1 VAKLGPELGGH
12 KGSPLVELAA
22 RRYKLDLGA
31 VKTTGDGAALL
42 AAPRPTHFKS
52 MAPFSIHSDATAQ
65 WAPQSKATSIVA
77 PPAPARATPIA
88 PPSAV
93 SATASG
99 AASGATTAPTA
110 TALAGK
116 REAHAMALGEAR
128 LSIDGRV
135 EEAWQ
140 KATALSFDTDYAGKP
155 SGISTRVRFAWSKAA
170 LYALF
175 ELEGA
180 GLATD
185 RTRPVGV
192 ERKGLYQEDCVE
204 IFLGPDPA
212 TPKRYYEIE
221 LGPFGHFFD
230 LDVNAGKPT
239 IAWSSGA
246 SVAATQ
252 SAGARRA
259 VIEAALGAADITRLL
274 VPGARWPL
282 GIYRIEGKGERRYLA
297 WSPPRTS
304 KPNFHVP
311 EAFGLLVI
319 DP

>member
-1 VAKLGPELGGH
+1 M
-12 KGSPLVELAA
+12 
-22 RRYKLDLGA
+22 
-31 VKTTGDGAALL
+31 KTSGDGVALL
-42 AAPRPTHFKS
+42 SAPRPTHFKS
-52 MAPFSIHSDATAQ
+52 MAPFAIHTDGAPQ
-65 WAPQSKATSIVA
+65 WAPQSRATSIVA
-77 PPAPARATPIA
+77 PAAPATTGAAPATGA
-88 PPSAV
+88 S
-93 SATASG
+93 SATVTPPTGHAATTGPATS
-99 AASGATTAPTA
+99 AASGGGA
-110 TALAGK
+110 K
-116 REAHAMALGEAR
+116 REAHAMALGETR
-128 LSIDGRV
+128 LTIDGRA

-140 KATALSFDTDYAGKP
+140 KAPALSFDTDYAGKP
-155 SGISTRVRFAWSKAA
+155 SGISTRVRFAWSKEA
-170 LYALF
+170 LHALF

-185 RTRPVGV
+185 RTRAVGV
-192 ERKGLYQEDCVE
+192 EREALYQEDCVE

-246 SVAATQ
+246 RIAATQ
-252 SAGARRA
+252 DAAKGQA
-259 VIEAALGAADITRLL
+259 VIEVSMSAADITRLL

-282 GIYRIEGKGERRYLA
+282 GIYRIEGKGERKYLA

-311 EAFGLLVI
+311 EAFGVLVV